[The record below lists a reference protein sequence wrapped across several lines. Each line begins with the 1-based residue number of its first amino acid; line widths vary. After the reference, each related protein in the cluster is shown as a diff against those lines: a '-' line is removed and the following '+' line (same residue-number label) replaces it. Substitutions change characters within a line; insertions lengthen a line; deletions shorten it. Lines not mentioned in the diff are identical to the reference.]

1 MSDEEY
7 EVEEILDKRQTK
19 EGMEFLVKW
28 KNFDDPDDNTWEP
41 ADNLADAEEKIK
53 QFEKA
58 KAAKE
63 AAAAKKID
71 TNKRKLAV
79 TATTSG
85 KSSPANITV
94 SGKSTLVTSSVTGRS
109 SSPAI
114 TAISGKTSTAT
125 STVSG
130 RSSPASTTFSGKS
143 SANVVSTKIER
154 QTNNHEKVSD
164 GAVGGAKSERGGRM
178 ENKHQQQQ
186 QRGFGRGLGVEQIL
200 GATNEP
206 GELFFLIK
214 WKGSDEA
221 DLVPAKEANMKVPQ
235 VVIKFY
241 EDQLIW
247 HDDNDGRDV

>member
-71 TNKRKLAV
+71 TNKRKSAV
-79 TATTSG
+79 TTTTSG
-85 KSSPANITV
+85 KSTPANIPV
-94 SGKSTLVTSSVTGRS
+94 SGKSTLITSSVTGR

-130 RSSPASTTFSGKS
+130 KSSPVVTTFSGKS
-143 SANVVSTKIER
+143 SANAVSTKIER
-154 QTNNHEKVSD
+154 QTNNPEKVSD
-164 GAVGGAKSERGGRM
+164 GAAGGKAERGGKM
-178 ENKHQQQQ
+178 ENKSQQQQQ